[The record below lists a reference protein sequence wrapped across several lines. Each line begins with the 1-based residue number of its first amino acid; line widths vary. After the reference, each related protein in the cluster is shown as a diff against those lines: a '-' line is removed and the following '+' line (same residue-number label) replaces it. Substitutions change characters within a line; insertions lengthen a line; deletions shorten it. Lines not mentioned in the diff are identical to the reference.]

1 MYKKIKPK
9 DLKDLISN
17 TDVDI
22 FIETS
27 NRQELFNICCVAA
40 DCGYDV
46 NNGVLERILSGVVG
60 GVFFNIIDKRL
71 MTTRLVALYDGHLE
85 GDYGVTVR
93 YKLFTKTKLI
103 LNK

>member
-46 NNGVLERILSGVVG
+46 NSSVLERILRGVVG
-60 GVFFNIIDKRL
+60 GAFINFKDKRL
-71 MTTRLVALYDGHLE
+71 MTTRLVSLYDGHLE
-85 GDYGVTVR
+85 RDYGLTVR
-93 YKLFTKTKLI
+93 YKFTKTKLI